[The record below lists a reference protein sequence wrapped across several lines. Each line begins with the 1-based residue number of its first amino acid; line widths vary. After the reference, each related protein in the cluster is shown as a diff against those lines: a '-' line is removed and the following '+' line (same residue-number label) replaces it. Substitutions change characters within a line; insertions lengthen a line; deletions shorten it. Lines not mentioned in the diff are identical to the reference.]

1 MNHIIKAGVTQEWNE
16 ITCSSNDGLELYAR
30 HYPAR
35 ISRNQ
40 DRQRPLLCLAGLTRN
55 SKEFHKLAIHL
66 SAKSNTPRD
75 IYCLDYRGRGRSEYD
90 KNWQNYSPY
99 IEMLDTLDFMTVTE
113 LHNAAIL
120 GTSRG
125 GIIAMLMGVTR
136 PGAIGSVI
144 LNDIGPVIE
153 TRGLARII
161 GYVGKT
167 PTPANWEDAAQIVRD
182 MSSRFFT
189 DVADHE
195 WMEIARQW
203 FMDEDGQPV
212 LGYDIN
218 LANTLSEI
226 DMAKPIPQMWPQFE
240 ALSHVPI
247 MVLRGENSDLLS
259 IDTVKEMASRHPGLR
274 TFTVQE
280 EGHAPLL
287 RDRRSLR
294 AVDMFLAETETAA
307 PEFPEQVTG

>member
-1 MNHIIKAGVTQEWNE
+1 MNKTDVTQEWNE
-16 ITCSSNDGLELYAR
+16 ITCSSHDGLELYAR

-35 ISRNQ
+35 TSRNQ
-40 DRQRPLLCLAGLTRN
+40 ERLRPILCLAGLTRN
-55 SKEFHKLAIHL
+55 SKDFHTLAIHL
-66 SAKSNTPRD
+66 STKSHTPRD
-75 IYCLDYRGRGRSEYD
+75 VYCLDYRGRGRSEHD
-90 KNWQNYSPY
+90 KDWQNYSPY

-113 LHNAAIL
+113 LHDAAIL

-167 PTPANWEDAAQIVRD
+167 PTPANWEDAAKIVRD

-189 DVADHE
+189 DVADDE
-195 WMEIARQW
+195 WIEIARQW
-203 FMDEDGQPV
+203 FMEEDGQPV
-212 LGYDIN
+212 LGYDID

-226 DMAKPIPQMWPQFE
+226 NMTKPIPQMWPQFD

-259 IDTVKEMASRHPGLR
+259 IETVKEMASRHPGLKSL
-274 TFTVQE
+274 TVQE
-280 EGHAPLL
+280 EGHTPML

-294 AVDMFLAETETAA
+294 AVDAFLAEIETATSA
-307 PEFPEQVTG
+307 LP

>member
-1 MNHIIKAGVTQEWNE
+1 
-16 ITCSSNDGLELYAR
+16 
-30 HYPAR
+30 
-35 ISRNQ
+35 
-40 DRQRPLLCLAGLTRN
+40 LAGLTRN
-55 SKEFHKLAIHL
+55 SKDFHTLAVHL
-66 SAKSNTPRD
+66 SGKSKTPRD
-75 IYCLDYRGRGRSEYD
+75 VYCLDYRGRGHSEHD
-90 KNWQNYSPY
+90 KDWHNYSPY
-99 IEMLDTLDFMTVTE
+99 IELLDTLDFMTLAE
-113 LHNAAIL
+113 LHHAAIL

-136 PGAIGSVI
+136 PGAIGTVI

-161 GYVGKT
+161 GYAGKT
-167 PTPANWEDAAQIVRD
+167 PVPESWEDAASIVRD
-182 MSSRFFT
+182 MSARFFT
-189 DVADHE
+189 DVTDDE

-203 FMDEDGQPV
+203 FMEEEGQPV
-212 LGYDIN
+212 LGYDLD

-226 DMAKPIPQMWPQFE
+226 NLAKPVPQMWSQFD

-259 IDTVKEMASRHPGLR
+259 LETVKEMASRHPDLR
-274 TFTVQE
+274 SYTVQE

-294 AVDMFLAETETAA
+294 TVDTFLAETDPLTTE
-307 PEFPEQVTG
+307 PS

>member
-1 MNHIIKAGVTQEWNE
+1 MNETDTTQEWNE
-16 ITCSSNDGLELYAR
+16 ITFSSNDGLELYAR

-35 ISRNQ
+35 KSRNQ
-40 DRQRPLLCLAGLTRN
+40 EHLRPVLCLAGLTRN
-55 SKEFHKLAIHL
+55 SKDFHTLAIHL
-66 SAKSNTPRD
+66 STVSNTPRD
-75 IYCLDYRGRGRSEYD
+75 VYSLDYRGRGRSEHD
-90 KNWQNYSPY
+90 KDWKNYSPY
-99 IEMLDTLDFMTVTE
+99 IEMLDALDFMTVTE

-167 PTPANWEDAAQIVRD
+167 PTPANWEDAAKIVRD

-189 DVADHE
+189 DVADDE
-195 WMEIARQW
+195 WMEIARQC
-203 FMDEDGQPV
+203 FMEEDGQPV
-212 LGYDIN
+212 LGYDLD

-226 DMAKPIPQMWPQFE
+226 NMAKPTPQMWSQFE

-259 IDTVKEMASRHPGLR
+259 IETVKEMASRHPGLKN
-274 TFTVQE
+274 FTVQE
-280 EGHAPLL
+280 EGHAPML

-294 AVDMFLAETETAA
+294 AVDAFLAETET
-307 PEFPEQVTG
+307 T